1 MAAHPYDDGDRTL
14 GVHLERYYGEEKVCM
29 ELSNGA
35 DVAYLTS
42 AEARAVAKDLLT
54 HADALDE
61 LTGKV
66 PDA

>member
-14 GVHLERYYGEEKVCM
+14 GVHLERYYGEERVCM
-29 ELSNGA
+29 ELSHGA

-42 AEARAVAKDLLT
+42 SEARAVAGDLAA

-61 LTGKV
+61 LTGKSA
-66 PDA
+66 DA